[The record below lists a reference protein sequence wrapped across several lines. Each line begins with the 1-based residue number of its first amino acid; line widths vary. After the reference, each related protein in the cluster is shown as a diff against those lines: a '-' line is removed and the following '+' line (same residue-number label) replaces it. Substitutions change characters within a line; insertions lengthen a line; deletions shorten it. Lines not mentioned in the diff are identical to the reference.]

1 MAWVVLSHRWHPTEG
16 DAVAVFQVLAGLR
29 ISEAGIEQ
37 QLPDSGALVEA
48 VFEQQ
53 PTAGVQMRR
62 GLRGDVAQGV
72 EPVAAAGQGVGRFEA
87 QVAALQMRVAVCDV
101 GWIAGDQVELFAFE
115 RCEPVAVTKGDIA
128 QSEALR
134 VGLGDP
140 QCIVTG
146 IGGDHA
152 GLWSLAGQCQG
163 NRAAARAQIGDAGM
177 AGRREMFKGGFD
189 QQFGFRARDQGG
201 RGDVQIQG
209 PESGAPQNVGDR
221 FAAAA
226 TFNQCGVTLHS
237 GGFELIARMHEE
249 PRAVHIQR
257 VFKQQFG
264 FAPAVALRKAFGGPA
279 QQRRNVGRGRNRVG
293 FRHHVGMVSN
303 PALSYR
309 PAHAPRDF
317 STLVRDCFTLWLAC
331 LRPVFWPALGYSVA
345 SQLPWLPWWWR
356 SRALFEHDPLR
367 AWIAPGLFR
376 PDWLVGGFGLLMM
389 LVALF
394 FALAMLRRQGLIARG
409 LQQQT
414 PAGDLAAAWR
424 AFPASLLATIS
435 YLLLML
441 LALVP
446 VLIGGWFGQYHDE
459 PMVLLLALLLGLLV
473 SAVPLAW
480 VSIAACFIYPPI
492 LLDGHSGLSAQRASF
507 HLVKGHWR
515 LTAVLVTLATL
526 AFWGLLGVVAT
537 LPLMLTGAIAFALEG
552 LPALLR
558 PGWLVWGQLLSAPLM
573 ALLMPLATAGYWVA
587 YEELRLRRAT
597 EKTDSSSPAAPA
609 T

>member
-53 PTAGVQMRR
+53 PAAGVQMRR

-87 QVAALQMRVAVCDV
+87 QVAVLQMRVTVGDV
-101 GWIAGDQVELFAFE
+101 GRVAGDQVELFAFE
-115 RCEPVAVTKGDIA
+115 RCEPISETEGDIA

-134 VGLGDP
+134 VGLRD
-140 QCIVTG
+140 QQG
-146 IGGDHA
+146 IDAGVGGEHMSVRA
-152 GLWSLAGQCQG
+152 FAGQGQG
-163 NRAAARAQIGDAGM
+163 NRAAAGAQVGDAG
-177 AGRREMFKGGFD
+177 AAVGCEVFKCDFY

-201 RGDVQIQG
+201 RGNSEIQR
-209 PESGAPQNVGDR
+209 PEAGAAEDVGDR
-221 FAAAA
+221 FAGAAA
-226 TFNQCGVTLHS
+226 LDQCRVTLHI
-237 GGFELIARMHEE
+237 GRFEHIAGMYEQPGAAH
-249 PRAVHIQR
+249 VQR
-257 VFKQQFG
+257 VFEQQLG
-264 FAPAVALRKAFGGPA
+264 FAPGVAFRQARGSPA
-279 QQRRNVGRGRNRVG
+279 QQRGDVGRGRNFFC

-303 PALSYR
+303 PALTYR
-309 PAHAPRDF
+309 PASAPRDF
-317 STLVRDCFTLWLAC
+317 STLVSDCFTLWLAC
-331 LRPVFWPALGYSVA
+331 LRPAFWPALGYSLV

-376 PDWLVGGFGLLMM
+376 PDGLVGGFGVLMGLLG
-389 LVALF
+389 LF
-394 FALAMLRRQGLIARG
+394 FVLAMLRRQGLIARG
-409 LQQQT
+409 LQHET

-424 AFPASLLATIS
+424 AFPASLLATCS

-441 LALVP
+441 LALAP
-446 VLIGGWFGQYHDE
+446 VLIGWWYGQHHGE
-459 PMVLLLALLLGLLV
+459 PLVLLLALLVGLLI
-473 SAVPLAW
+473 AAAPLAW

-492 LLDGHSGLSAQRASF
+492 LLDGHSGLSAQRLSF
-507 HLVKGHWR
+507 RLVKGHW
-515 LTAVLVTLATL
+515 TIAAVLVSLATL

-537 LPLMLTGAIAFALEG
+537 FPLLLTGMIAFAMDG
-552 LPALLR
+552 LQALLR
-558 PGWLVWGQLLSAPLM
+558 PGWLVWGQVLCAPLM

-587 YEELRLRRAT
+587 YEELRLRWR
-597 EKTDSSSPAAPA
+597 
-609 T
+609 